1 MKASKLKELIDVFEP
16 QLVDDGYGG
25 SFKSYL
31 FLGQIWSNVQVE
43 EGQEHYEN
51 DKITWTSSYKIEVRA
66 NTNID
71 WSTDKVI
78 RYENSIIHI
87 RGFADKLQGN
97 NRIYV
102 RGIRGNP
109 SEFPVYIETGV
120 YSEAGLP
127 AFSEN
132 GMPFFQESG
141 VV

>member
-1 MKASKLKELIDVFEP
+1 MKAIKLKELIDVFDP

-31 FLGQIWSNVQVE
+31 FLGQIWCNVQVE

-87 RGFADKLQGN
+87 RGFADKLQGG

-102 RGIRGNP
+102 RGLRGNP
-109 SEFPVYIETGV
+109 SDFPSFV
-120 YSEAGLP
+120 
-127 AFSEN
+127 
-132 GMPFFQESG
+132 ESG
-141 VV
+141 VFDQVGLPMFDQQGNPVFTMAGV